1 LRADQVT
8 RSIVSVCLAMSI
20 GLFGPFPVASAQ
32 ANGDTEVS
40 AKNNDQ
46 LGSKKSIDPLYT
58 CEFPTRPEGSESAKS
73 GVATKNL
80 PAPLEDTFLL
90 HSLPGATEILY
101 LDYDG
106 FNGIWGNYTAWDTD
120 GDPNTYSDAE
130 RTTIQEVWMA
140 VAEDFLPFNI
150 DVTMEEPAPG
160 WRGQRAVID
169 GSHIYTYS
177 WAYGGDWAA
186 DTIRE
191 AYVYPGDDTWEW
203 IAHSI
208 SHEVGHALDLDHH
221 GSADDGAYYY
231 GHGTGQTNW
240 CPIMGWGAWSLTNWS
255 EGEYFEATNSQNDL
269 AVIDNVAGVDFRP
282 DDHGGTTG
290 TATPI
295 DIVSKLSV
303 VADGII
309 TDRDDVDYFAFTV
322 PAADVQFSINE
333 DAIIGITNLDVEAKI
348 HNAGGTVLYTSNP
361 LNQIDATFD
370 VSLPAGDYFL
380 SIDGAGKGTP
390 LADPPIGYTDYGIIG
405 YYSILAEVTP
415 LLPPAVPVITTNGG
429 ADFTTAFTPFT
440 VSGTTEAITNEMRL
454 NGIAFSY
461 TPGSTNWSTSVDLTV
476 SSVLNFTAVDS
487 NESAPAT
494 ITITYDANHDTDGDG
509 IIDTIEGTDDTDSDS
524 IPDYLDWDSDG
535 DGILDSIENNQGT
548 DPYDA
553 FDVPS
558 LPIRVDLVLLGLL
571 VGACIGYL
579 RLQRMRAK
587 RLCG

>member
-1 LRADQVT
+1 MSLGLLV
-8 RSIVSVCLAMSI
+8 SIPAAI
-20 GLFGPFPVASAQ
+20 AQ
-32 ANGDTEVS
+32 ANENEG
-40 AKNNDQ
+40 Q
-46 LGSKKSIDPLYT
+46 LGSRKSGGPLHT
-58 CEFPTRPEGSESAKS
+58 CEFPLRPEGSAR
-73 GVATKNL
+73 ATNGLASKAL

-150 DVTMEEPAPG
+150 DVTMELPAPG

-240 CPIMGWGAWSLTNWS
+240 CAIMGWGAWSLTNWS
-255 EGEYFEATNSQNDL
+255 EGQYFESTNSQNDL
-269 AVIDNVAGVDFRP
+269 AVIDNVAGVDFRS

-295 DIVSKLSV
+295 NIASKLSF
-303 VADGII
+303 AAEGII
-309 TDRDDVDYFAFTV
+309 TDPNDVDYFAFTV
-322 PAADVQFSINE
+322 PAGAVQFSINE
-333 DAIIGITNLDVEAKI
+333 DVIIGISNLDVEAKI
-348 HNAGGTVLYTSNP
+348 HDAGGAVLYTSNP
-361 LNQIDATFD
+361 QNLISATFD
-370 VSLPAGDYFL
+370 VPLLAGDYYL
-380 SIDGAGKGTP
+380 SIDGKGWGNP
-390 LADPPIGYTDYGIIG
+390 MADPPTGYTDYGVLG
-405 YYSILAEVTP
+405 YYSILAEVIPTAP
-415 LLPPAVPVITTNGG
+415 VAVPPAAPVIYTNGG
-429 ADFTTAFTPFT
+429 ADFTIGITPWT
-440 VSGTTEAITNEMRL
+440 VFGTTEAVSDEMRL
-454 NGIAFSY
+454 NGAPYSY
-461 TPGSTNWSTSVDLTV
+461 TPGSILWSTSVDLTLMNAL
-476 SSVLNFTAVDS
+476 SFTALDDS
-487 NESAPAT
+487 AESTPAT
-494 ITITYDANHDTDGDG
+494 ITITYDANNDADGDG
-509 IIDTIEGTDDTDSDS
+509 IIDSIEGADDTDNDT
-524 IPDYLDWDSDG
+524 IPDYLDLDSDA
-535 DGILDSIENNQGT
+535 DGILDAIEINQGT

-553 FDVPS
+553 FDFPT
-558 LPIRVDLVLLGLL
+558 LPIRVDLVLIVLL
-571 VGACIGYL
+571 AGACIGYL
-579 RLQRMRAK
+579 RLQRVRAK
-587 RLCG
+587 RQRE